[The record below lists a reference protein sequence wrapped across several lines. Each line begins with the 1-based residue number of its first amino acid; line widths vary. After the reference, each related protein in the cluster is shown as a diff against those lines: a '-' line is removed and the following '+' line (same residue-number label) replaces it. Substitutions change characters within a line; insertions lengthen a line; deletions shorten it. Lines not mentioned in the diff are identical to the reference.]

1 MADHNSSTEGWYKLE
16 ARDPSQDGHVTGEIY
31 LEVLFQKTEKRHYG
45 PEDFQI
51 LKLIGK
57 GRATQALYLLN
68 GLWN

>member
-1 MADHNSSTEGWYKLE
+1 MAIHNSRTDGWYKLE
-16 ARDPSQDGHVTGEIY
+16 ARDPSEDGHVTGEIY

-57 GRATQALYLLN
+57 GRDLKTLYLLD
-68 GLWN
+68 GL